1 MKTNPRHLLT
11 LLDLNKDELLT
22 IVSNADFIKVN
33 RHEDHLC
40 HVLDGKVLAMFFE
53 KSSTRTRVSF
63 EAGMSQLGGSAL
75 FLATKDTQFG
85 RGEPIRD
92 AARVISSMVD
102 IVMMRTFEQTDI
114 QEFAEYSSVPVIN
127 GLSDDFHPCQLLA
140 DIQTFMEFRG
150 TLEGKTVAWIGDG
163 NNMCQSWIHASM
175 LLDFDLNI
183 ACPEGFEPSKKLMSL
198 ARDRVTVS
206 RSPRAAARG
215 ANLVTTDVFASM
227 GQEDQKQ
234 RRLVQFSDFKVDHDL
249 MSLAAEGAL
258 FMHCLPAHRNEEVTE
273 ELLEDK
279 SISVVWDEAE
289 NRLHAQK
296 ALMLF
301 LLQVP
306 NFSLPQT

>member
-1 MKTNPRHLLT
+1 MRINTKHFLT
-11 LLDLNKDELLT
+11 LLDLTKDELLAL
-22 IVSNADFIKVN
+22 VHNANFLKTN
-33 RHEDHLC
+33 RHEEHLRDLL
-40 HVLDGKVLAMFFE
+40 HGKVLAMFFE

-75 FLATKDTQFG
+75 FLSTKDTQFG

-102 IVMMRTFEQTDI
+102 IVMMRTFEQVDI
-114 QEFAEYSSVPVIN
+114 EEFAEHSSVPVIN

-140 DIQTFMEFRG
+140 DIQTFMEYRG

-175 LLDFDLNI
+175 LLDFELKI
-183 ACPEGFEPSKKLMSL
+183 ACPEGFEPNPHLVRVAK
-198 ARDRVTVS
+198 DRITIS
-206 RSPRAAARG
+206 QSPREAARG
-215 ANLVTTDVFASM
+215 ADLVTTDVFASM
-227 GQEDQKQ
+227 GQEEQ
-234 RRLVQFSDFKVDHDL
+234 RKIRLEQFSDFQVDHDL

-258 FMHCLPAHRNEEVTE
+258 FMHCLPAHRDEEVTE

-296 ALMLF
+296 ALLLF
-301 LLQVP
+301 LLQVT
-306 NFSLPQT
+306 NFN

>member
-1 MKTNPRHLLT
+1 MTRNPRHLIT

-22 IVSNADFIKVN
+22 IVRNANFLKAN
-33 RHEDHLC
+33 RHKDHLRE
-40 HVLDGKVLAMFFE
+40 VLTGKVLAMFFE

-75 FLATKDTQFG
+75 FLSTKDTQFG
-85 RGEPIRD
+85 RGEPICD
-92 AARVISSMVD
+92 AAKVISSMVD
-102 IVMMRTFEQTDI
+102 IVMMRTFKQADI
-114 QEFAEYSSVPVIN
+114 EEFAEHSKVPVIN

-150 TLEGKTVAWIGDG
+150 TLEGQTVAWIGDG
-163 NNMCQSWIHASM
+163 NNMCQSWIHASV

-183 ACPEGFEPSKKLMSL
+183 ACPKGFEPSQQLISL
-198 ARDRVTVS
+198 AKDRVTIS
-206 RSPRAAARG
+206 QSPQTAARG

-227 GQEDQKQ
+227 GQEDQRQ
-234 RRLVQFSDFKVDHDL
+234 LRLTQFSDFKVDHNL

-258 FMHCLPAHRNEEVTE
+258 FMHCLPAHRNEEVTG
-273 ELLEDK
+273 ELLEDE

-306 NFSLPQT
+306 NFN

>member
-1 MKTNPRHLLT
+1 
-11 LLDLNKDELLT
+11 
-22 IVSNADFIKVN
+22 
-33 RHEDHLC
+33 
-40 HVLDGKVLAMFFE
+40 
-53 KSSTRTRVSF
+53 
-63 EAGMSQLGGSAL
+63 MSQLGGSAL
-75 FLATKDTQFG
+75 FLSTKDTQFG
-85 RGEPIRD
+85 RGEPICD
-92 AARVISSMVD
+92 AAKVISSMVD
-102 IVMMRTFEQTDI
+102 IVMMRTFKQADI
-114 QEFAEYSSVPVIN
+114 EEFAEHSKVPVIN

-183 ACPEGFEPSKKLMSL
+183 ACPKGFEPSQQLTSL
-198 ARDRVTVS
+198 AKDRVTIS
-206 RSPRAAARG
+206 QSPRTAARG
-215 ANLVTTDVFASM
+215 ADLVTTDVFASM
-227 GQEDQKQ
+227 GQEDQRQ
-234 RRLVQFSDFKVDHDL
+234 LRLAQFSDFKVDHNL

-258 FMHCLPAHRNEEVTE
+258 FMHCLPAHRNEEVTG
-273 ELLEDK
+273 ELLEDE

-306 NFSLPQT
+306 SFN

>member
-1 MKTNPRHLLT
+1 MTSKPRHLLT
-11 LLDLNKDELLT
+11 LLDLKKDELLT
-22 IVSNADFIKVN
+22 IVRNANFLKAN
-33 RHEDHLC
+33 RHEDHLRN
-40 HVLDGKVLAMFFE
+40 VLNGKVLAMFFE

-75 FLATKDTQFG
+75 FLSTKDTQFG

-92 AARVISSMVD
+92 AAKVISSMVD
-102 IVMMRTFEQTDI
+102 IVMMRTFEQADI
-114 QEFAEYSSVPVIN
+114 EEFAEHSKVPVIN

-150 TLEGKTVAWIGDG
+150 TLEGQTVAWIGDG

-183 ACPEGFEPSKKLMSL
+183 ACPEGFEPCQQLTSL
-198 ARDRVTVS
+198 AKDRVTIS
-206 RSPRAAARG
+206 QSPQIAARG

-227 GQEDQKQ
+227 GQENQ
-234 RRLVQFSDFKVDHDL
+234 RQLRLTQFSDFKVDHNL

-258 FMHCLPAHRNEEVTE
+258 FMHCLPAHRNEEVTG
-273 ELLEDK
+273 ELLEDE
-279 SISVVWDEAE
+279 SISVVWAEAE

-306 NFSLPQT
+306 NFN

>member
-1 MKTNPRHLLT
+1 MTSNPRHLLT

-22 IVSNADFIKVN
+22 IVRNANFLKAN
-33 RHEDHLC
+33 RHKDHLRE
-40 HVLDGKVLAMFFE
+40 LLNGKVLAMFFE

-75 FLATKDTQFG
+75 FLSTKDTQFG
-85 RGEPIRD
+85 RGEPICD
-92 AARVISSMVD
+92 AAKVISSMVD
-102 IVMMRTFEQTDI
+102 IVMMRTFKQADI
-114 QEFAEYSSVPVIN
+114 EEFAEHSKVPVIN

-150 TLEGKTVAWIGDG
+150 TLEGQTVAWIGDG

-175 LLDFDLNI
+175 LLDFDLKI
-183 ACPEGFEPSKKLMSL
+183 ACPEGFEPNQQLTSL
-198 ARDRVTVS
+198 AKDRVTIS
-206 RSPRAAARG
+206 QSPQTAARG

-227 GQEDQKQ
+227 GQEDQRQ
-234 RRLVQFSDFKVDHDL
+234 LRLTQFSDFKVDHNL

-258 FMHCLPAHRNEEVTE
+258 FMHCLPAHRNEEVTGA
-273 ELLEDK
+273 LLEDE

-306 NFSLPQT
+306 NFN